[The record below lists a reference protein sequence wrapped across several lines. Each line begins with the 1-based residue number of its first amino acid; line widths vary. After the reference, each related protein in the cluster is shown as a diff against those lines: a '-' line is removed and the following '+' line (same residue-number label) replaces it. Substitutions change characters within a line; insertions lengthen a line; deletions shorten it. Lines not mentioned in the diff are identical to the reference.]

1 MTPPLSPCLDAP
13 WGLKLA
19 LPLSQ
24 PINNYFMTLLL
35 SLWPFCRV
43 ATQFI
48 SRTLEFQKY
57 LFKIKIG
64 VPMIFAQQQHHL
76 RQIKISLRYFL
87 QKLIENVFRENS
99 THNFLFLLKLIY
111 QCIDAMY

>member
-1 MTPPLSPCLDAP
+1 
-13 WGLKLA
+13 
-19 LPLSQ
+19 
-24 PINNYFMTLLL
+24 
-35 SLWPFCRV
+35 
-43 ATQFI
+43 
-48 SRTLEFQKY
+48 
-57 LFKIKIG
+57 
-64 VPMIFAQQQHHL
+64 MIFAQQQHHL